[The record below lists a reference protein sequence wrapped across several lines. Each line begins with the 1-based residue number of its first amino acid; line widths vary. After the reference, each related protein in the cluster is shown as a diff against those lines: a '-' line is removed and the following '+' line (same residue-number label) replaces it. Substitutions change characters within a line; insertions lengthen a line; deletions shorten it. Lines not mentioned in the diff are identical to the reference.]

1 MPLKSGSSNAVISE
15 NIAEMVKAGHS
26 QAQAVAAAYNNAR
39 KSHGVDSKGDGN
51 PDNDHQRDLK
61 TEPDTQFVAFIVYTD
76 GDKILWMRRTKDNSW
91 GFPGGHV
98 EEGESPIE
106 GAIRESRE
114 ESEHVPQTGINLILE
129 DGNVRLYCC
138 NDGEFVPLLN
148 DEHDAFVWATIEDA
162 PEPLFPKI
170 DGQAEE
176 IAEAAA
182 AQDLREYD
190 TNGWFEV
197 KDNPLSLVGVFPYL
211 GRSVDPNADP
221 DKLYNV
227 LRPAEELA
235 SPDCVDSFK
244 LLPWIDNHTMLG
256 DEDAGLTPAERKG
269 VQGVIG
275 QDVYFDAIDG
285 DGVLKGNIKVFS
297 QAMASLIANGK
308 TELSCGYRCRY
319 EYAPGT
325 FKGQAYDYVQRSIR
339 GNHLALVENGRM
351 GPDVAVQDHLVFT
364 IDSKEFTSMATANP
378 AATSGE
384 KLTLDQAVKAFNAF
398 RPTFAQICAAMDEA
412 AKEEEK
418 KDKEEEDEEE
428 EEEGEGEKKK
438 AKASDKGKDAK
449 GKDAEEK
456 KGEKEEEDEGEEK
469 KDDKKDGM
477 DAAAIAAQVE
487 KNMAAK
493 RRLYD
498 LASPHI
504 GAFDHAE
511 WSVSKTAKYIA
522 KQMGIDA
529 PKGQRVTAVTAFL
542 QGKGTAPR
550 YAQDNAVVAR
560 PGNFLAR
567 HFNKGA

>member
-1 MPLKSGSSNAVISE
+1 MPLESGSSNAVIRH
-15 NIAEMVKAGHS
+15 NIAEMVKSGHPV
-26 QAQAVAAAYNNAR
+26 AQAVAAAYNNAR
-39 KSHGVDSKGDGN
+39 KTHGIDQKGDGN

-61 TEPDTQFVAFIVYTD
+61 TEPDTKVVAFIVYTD
-76 GDKILWMRRTKDNSW
+76 GEKILWMRRTKDNSW

-114 ESEHVPQTGINLILE
+114 ETAYVPRTGLTEIYV
-129 DGNVRLYCC
+129 DGDVHLFHC
-138 NDGEFVPLLN
+138 NDGEFEPNLN
-148 DEHDAFVWATIEDA
+148 DEHDAFVWAPIDDA

-170 DGQAEE
+170 AENAEE
-176 IAEAAA
+176 IADEARAA
-182 AQDLREYD
+182 LDKREYD

-211 GRSVDPNADP
+211 GRSIDPNADP

-235 SPDCVDSFK
+235 SPDCVESFK

-256 DEDAGLTPAERKG
+256 NEDDGLTPAERKG

-275 QDVYFDAIDG
+275 QDVYFDSNDS

-325 FKGQAYDYVQRSIR
+325 FKGQAYDYIQRDIR

-351 GPDVAVQDHLVFT
+351 GPDVAVQDHLIFT
-364 IDSKEFTSMATANP
+364 IDSKEFQSMATTP

-384 KLTLDQAVKAFNAF
+384 KLTIKQAVEAWKKFQ
-398 RPTFAQICAAMDEA
+398 PTLAAIGAAMDEA

-418 KDKEEEDEEE
+418 EEGKDEEE
-428 EEEGEGEKKK
+428 EEKKKVEEQKAKDEAEQKAKDEEEAKKKEEEEKKK
-438 AKASDKGKDAK
+438 
-449 GKDAEEK
+449 
-456 KGEKEEEDEGEEK
+456 GE
-469 KDDKKDGM
+469 GM
-477 DAAAIAAQVE
+477 DAAAVALAVE
-487 KNMAAK
+487 RNIAAK
-493 RRLYD
+493 RKLYE

-504 GAFDHAE
+504 GAFDCAE

-522 KQMGIDA
+522 KQMGIDV
-529 PKGQRVTAVTAFL
+529 PKGERVSVVTAYL
-542 QGKGTAPR
+542 QGKGAAPKH
-550 YAQDNAVVAR
+550 AEDAAPKAR
-560 PGNFLAR
+560 PGNFLDR
-567 HFNKGA
+567 HFKKA